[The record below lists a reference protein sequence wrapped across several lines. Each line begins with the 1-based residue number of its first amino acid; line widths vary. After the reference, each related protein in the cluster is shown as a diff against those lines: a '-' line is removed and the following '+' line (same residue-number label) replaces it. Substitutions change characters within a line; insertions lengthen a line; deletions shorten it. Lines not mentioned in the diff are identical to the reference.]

1 MRRLDKEIKD
11 EAVIREILEESGLCR
26 LGFVDNNEA
35 YIVPVNYACE
45 GMTIYFHSAPA
56 GRKIELMKKNN
67 QVSFEI
73 EHTAEIITGELPCS
87 WTARYRS
94 VMGRGIL
101 STETDPALKKEAM
114 DLIMRKY
121 GAEMELNY
129 DENVFSRM
137 IIIKLQIQS
146 LTGKQS
152 GVW

>member
-11 EAVIREILEESGLCR
+11 EAVIREILEKSDLCR
-26 LGFVDNNEA
+26 LGFVDNDEA

-45 GMTIYFHSAPA
+45 GITIYFHSAPA

-67 QVSFEI
+67 RVSFEI

-87 WTARYRS
+87 FTSRYRS

-101 STETDPALKKEAM
+101 SIENDPALKKQAM
-114 DLIMRKY
+114 DLIMQKY
-121 GAEMELNY
+121 GAEIELNY
-129 DENVFSRM
+129 DEKVFSRM

-152 GVW
+152 GDW